1 MYFIFFF
8 LSLFLK
14 VLFFVFF
21 WFLFSFVSF
30 NPFLIYIIFLSPKH
44 QHSSWEKIGFERE
57 KRFSWYW
64 ITITYYI
71 CMITLYN
78 VGRVAQSVATGY
90 GLDGSGI
97 ESRRGAR
104 FSEPVQTGPEV
115 HPASCTMS
123 TGSFSGVKSGRGVT
137 LTPHPL
143 LVPWS

>member
-1 MYFIFFF
+1 MIYQVEVTTETRHGTLVTAIPAYVLYYFFFF

-78 VGRVAQSVATGY
+78 VGRVAQSV
-90 GLDGSGI
+90 
-97 ESRRGAR
+97 
-104 FSEPVQTGPEV
+104 
-115 HPASCTMS
+115 
-123 TGSFSGVKSGRGVT
+123 
-137 LTPHPL
+137 
-143 LVPWS
+143 